1 MRISGRIDV
10 RFEFSDGRHF
20 IDVGMVEK
28 YHIHSLE
35 LTLLDSF
42 CCWMIFKDEHGAT
55 KMVVFPEDKWGD
67 EWYESLKKKPKILLR
82 GGRGYFKSK
91 EKK

>member
-1 MRISGRIDV
+1 MRISGRIDL
-10 RFEFSDGRHF
+10 RLEFSDGKHF
-20 IDVGMVEK
+20 IDVGMVK
-28 YHIHSLE
+28 NYHIHSLE

-55 KMVVFPEDKWGD
+55 KIVIFPDDKWRS
-67 EWYESLKKKPKILLR
+67 EWYESFKEKPIILLA

-91 EKK
+91 EKE